1 MNTWISRIGITAVAL
16 AAAACGSAA
25 TGGAGGAAA
34 TATGAGGAEAT
45 STGGVGG
52 DKSSTATGALAT
64 GSTGSG
70 EVQPPAQK
78 LYGSSIHNL
87 TFEIDYVTGAEPY
100 TGAVLGFGEVWD
112 VAQTNVERLFQG
124 SNKVFDIPR
133 TLDKMEKL
141 TDVTGADFT
150 VDQILAI
157 ASKHRNQLSSGDTA
171 TFYFVWLDG
180 YYRDATG
187 VNKDVLGVSL
197 GTTGVL
203 AMFKPVIAGTG
214 SGAPGLNVE
223 HYVEQATIVHEFGH
237 AAGLVNNGLAQ
248 AAAHDDAAHEGHC
261 TNQDCVMYWAIEGT
275 GGAISYVQKSL
286 LASNTILY
294 GKECL
299 DDAAKATA
307 P

>member
-1 MNTWISRIGITAVAL
+1 MNQWISRIGMTAVAL
-16 AAAACGSAA
+16 AAAACGGSA
-25 TGGAGGAAA
+25 TGGAGGA
-34 TATGAGGAEAT
+34 GAGGADATAT
-45 STGGVGG
+45 SGGTGG
-52 DKSSTATGALAT
+52 KSSTATGILAT

-70 EVQPPAQK
+70 AAQPPALE
-78 LYGSSIHNL
+78 LYGSAIHNL
-87 TFEIDYVTGAEPY
+87 TFEIDYVPGAEPY
-100 TGAVLGFGEVWD
+100 TGAVLGFGEIWD

-157 ASKHRNQLSSGDTA
+157 ASAHRNQLSSGDTA

-180 YYRDATG
+180 YYRDASG

-214 SGAPGLNVE
+214 SGTPGLNVE
-223 HYVEQATIVHEFGH
+223 RYVEQATIVHEFGH

-248 AAAHDDAAHEGHC
+248 TSQHDDATHEGHC
-261 TNQDCVMYWAIEGT
+261 TNKDCVMYWAIEGT
-275 GGAISYVQKSL
+275 GGAISYVQ
-286 LASNTILY
+286 
-294 GKECL
+294 
-299 DDAAKATA
+299 
-307 P
+307 

>member
-1 MNTWISRIGITAVAL
+1 MNKWISRIGMTAVAF
-16 AAAACGSAA
+16 AAAACGTSA

-34 TATGAGGAEAT
+34 TGAGGDGATAT
-45 STGGVGG
+45 SGGTGG
-52 DKSSTATGALAT
+52 KSSTATGVLAT

-70 EVQPPAQK
+70 AVQPPAME
-78 LYGSSIHNL
+78 LYGSAIHNL
-87 TFEIDYVTGAEPY
+87 TFEIDYVPGAEPY

-112 VAQTNVERLFQG
+112 VTQTNVERLFQG
-124 SNKVFDIPR
+124 SSKVFDIPR
-133 TLDKMEKL
+133 TIDKMEKL

-157 ASKHRNQLSSGDTA
+157 ASQHRNQLSTGDTA

-180 YYRDATG
+180 YYRDASG
-187 VNKDVLGVSL
+187 VNKNVLGVSL

-214 SGAPGLNVE
+214 SGTPGLNVE
-223 HYVEQATIVHEFGH
+223 RYVEQATIVHEFGH
-237 AAGLVNNGLAQ
+237 AAGLVDNGLAE
-248 AAAHDDAAHEGHC
+248 ASPHNDAAHDGHC

-286 LASNTILY
+286 LSSNTILW

-299 DDAAKATA
+299 DDAAKATT